1 MKKTIAILLT
11 VMMLL
16 GMLAGCGGQKT
27 ETVQETP
34 AAPAEEK
41 TPEATAEP
49 AEETTTGS
57 ELEPVQLTWYI
68 GWAQNTT
75 DSEAV
80 SAAITE
86 YLKDTLNIELK
97 LVFPGDYATQTQMAL
112 AGGEDIDICW
122 TGSWGFDFLT
132 NVAKEAF
139 YPLDDLLAEYGQGIV
154 ELLPEFGLDACKVN
168 GVTYAIPN
176 YQTWVDYNA
185 LYITE
190 ETVAKYGFDPTTVTS
205 YKDLEP
211 LLAQIKEDNPSS
223 YPLVVGYS
231 GAPITRC
238 RVELNYTEI
247 SSIKNVGG
255 VELDDETCTVVNIFE
270 LPQVKECFQ
279 TMWEWNQKGYLRSDS
294 AQMAEEDMIA
304 AMQNG
309 ESVVILQT
317 YKPGDEVTQETRF
330 GQELVTTPYGTP
342 VVTTGQVQATLTAI
356 TANCKNP
363 ERAMMLLN
371 AVNTDPVLYNMLCFG
386 IEGVHYNLEN
396 GYAIPVDGT
405 TYDPKDDWAI
415 GNQFYGYLREGQS
428 ADTWEV
434 TKALNDSAIA
444 VPTLGFSFDPSSVST
459 QVAAVASVVDE
470 YYKTLVFGA
479 LDPETIYPEFL
490 AKLEA
495 AGVNDI
501 LTEMQTQIDAW
512 LAANK

>member
-1 MKKTIAILLT
+1 MKKAIAILLA
-11 VMMLL
+11 MLMVL
-16 GMLAGCGGQKT
+16 GILAGCSKQEAETTEPKT
-27 ETVQETP
+27 ETAETESSS
-34 AAPAEEK
+34 A
-41 TPEATAEP
+41 
-49 AEETTTGS
+49 
-57 ELEPVQLTWYI
+57 LEPVQLTWYI

-75 DSEAV
+75 DAEAV
-80 SAAITE
+80 SAAVTD
-86 YLKDTLNIELK
+86 YLKDSLNVEVK
-97 LVFPGDYATQTQMAL
+97 LVFPGDYESQTQMAL
-112 AGGEDIDICW
+112 AAGEDIDICW
-122 TGSWGFDFLT
+122 TGNWGFDYLT

-139 YPLDDLLAEYGQGIV
+139 YPLDELLAEYGQGIV
-154 ELLPEFGLDACKVN
+154 ETLPEFGLDACKVN

-190 ETVAKYGFDPTTVTS
+190 DVVEKYSYDPTTMTS

-211 LLAQIKEDNPSS
+211 LLEQIKADNPDS
-223 YPLVVGYS
+223 YPLVIGYS

-247 SSIKNVGG
+247 SGIKNVGG
-255 VELDDETCTVVNIFE
+255 VELDDETCRVVNIYE

-279 TMWEWNQKGYLRSDS
+279 TIYEWNQKGYIRSDS
-294 AQMAEEDMIA
+294 AQMEEEDMVA

-309 ESVVILQT
+309 ESVVILNT
-317 YKPGDEVTQETRF
+317 YKPGDEVTNETRF

-371 AVNTDPVLYNMLCFG
+371 AVNTDPVLYNMICFG
-386 IEGVHYNLEN
+386 IEGVHYNLED
-396 GYAIPVDGT
+396 GYAIPVEGS
-405 TYDPKDDWAI
+405 TYDPKCDWAI
-415 GNQFYGYLREGQS
+415 GNQFNGYYREGQNS
-428 ADTWEV
+428 DDWDV

-444 VPTLGFSFDPSSVST
+444 VPTLGFTFDPSSVST
-459 QVAAVASVVDE
+459 QIAAVSSVVEE
-470 YYKTLVFGA
+470 YHDTLAYGA
-479 LDPETIYPEFL
+479 MDPEVIYPEFL

-495 AGVNDI
+495 AGVDDV
-501 LTEMQTQIDAW
+501 LAEMQAQVDAW